1 MDHIT
6 LCDLEVR
13 YRVGITAEERAQPQ
27 VLLVRVEMEFDLA
40 RAGASDDLAETIN
53 YQAVT
58 NRLLGFGEQREWN
71 LIETVATDLAQ
82 AILTEFPAQAVAIE
96 VKKFIIP
103 QTRYVSV
110 TLTRQRSH
118 EFHR

>member
-27 VLLVRVEMEFDLA
+27 LLLLRVEMDFDLS
-40 RAGASDDLAETIN
+40 RAGAKDDLTHTIN
-53 YQAVT
+53 YQAVV
-58 NRLLGFGEQREWN
+58 NRLLSFGEQRQWN

-82 AILTEFPAQAVAIE
+82 AIIVEFSPESVTLE

-110 TLTRQRSH
+110 TLTRNKPH
-118 EFHR
+118 EPGR